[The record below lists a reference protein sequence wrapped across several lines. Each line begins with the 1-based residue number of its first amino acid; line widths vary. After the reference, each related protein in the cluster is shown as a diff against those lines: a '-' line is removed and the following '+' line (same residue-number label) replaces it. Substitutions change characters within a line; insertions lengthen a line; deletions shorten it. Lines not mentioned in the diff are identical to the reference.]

1 MSNPGPADHR
11 IRSAPVPRDQCG
23 MALACDLLGDR
34 WTMLIIREAFYGV
47 TRFDDLRSDLGIPR
61 GVLSSRLRG
70 LVDRGVLETRP
81 YREQGAIVI
90 QVPARLSNSKVSAV
104 IPEMVEKI
112 LTREAREKISDSEL
126 GEVFWQTSGRWDW
139 ADGIHY
145 QTYTDTIYLLRVNDF
160 VLDDAHWTPE
170 EHRDI
175 LEARWWKVS
184 ELIASGERVGPHG
197 LAEHLG
203 LHLAS

>member
-1 MSNPGPADHR
+1 MNAKIMVKDRPTARVLLVNPADEVFLINTHFD
-11 IRSAPVPRDQCG
+11 PELGLEPRWLTPGGGIDAG
-23 MALACDLLGDR
+23 EGVREAA
-34 WTMLIIREAFYGV
+34 IRELFEE
-47 TRFDDLRSDLGIPR
+47 T
-61 GVLSSRLRG
+61 G
-70 LVDRGVLETRP
+70 L
-81 YREQGAIVI
+81 
-90 QVPARLSNSKVSAV
+90 
-104 IPEMVEKI
+104 
-112 LTREAREKISDSEL
+112 KISDSEL

-145 QTYTDTIYLLRVNDF
+145 QTYTDTIFLLRINDF